1 MATDNTGYTP
11 LTPRVRRP
19 YVIRGGTGFGVRA
32 LVELA
37 RNWKAS

>member
-1 MATDNTGYTP
+1 MATDTVGYTA
-11 LTPRVRRP
+11 LTPRVRLP

-37 RNWKAS
+37 RRWKA

>member
-1 MATDNTGYTP
+1 MASDTGGYSA
-11 LTPRVRRP
+11 LTPRVKLP

-37 RNWKAS
+37 RNWKA